1 MQNLR
6 LPILLLTLSLF
17 HGGCSQDDRRPGG
30 SGLLEATE
38 VVVSSEVGGRVI
50 RLLFDEGTVVAL
62 ADTLLLIDPTRPQ
75 LELAAAEADLE
86 VIRANLRVA
95 RLVAEQAAATEE
107 FALSE
112 RSRIEKLLASNTA
125 TRKQMDL
132 VAFEYVQAEL
142 ATRAAQARVATVK
155 AQFQKTEVNIDRI
168 MRNLDDCHPLSPMV
182 GTVTAKYVDEGELL
196 SPGKP
201 IGRISRLDSLWVKVY
216 LPAAAFASVKIGDT
230 AWVDTE
236 SGGSPC
242 PGLVIWTSPEAEF
255 TPKNVQTQKSRA
267 NLVYAVKVKLA
278 NDDRSLKVGMPVYV
292 TIGAP

>member
-1 MQNLR
+1 MRNLR
-6 LPILLLTLSLF
+6 LPALLLMLSLF
-17 HGGCSQDDRRPGG
+17 LGGCSKDDRRPGG
-30 SGLLEATE
+30 SGLLEASE
-38 VVVSSEVGGRVI
+38 VVVSSEVGGRVMK
-50 RLLFDEGTVVAL
+50 LLFDEGTTVAPT
-62 ADTLLLIDPTRPQ
+62 DTLLLIDATRPQ

-86 VIRANLRVA
+86 VIRANLRLA
-95 RLVAEQAAATEE
+95 RIQAEQAASAEE

-132 VAFEYVQAEL
+132 AAFEYVQAEM
-142 ATRAAQARVATVK
+142 ATRAARARVATVK
-155 AQFQKTEVNIDRI
+155 AQLQKTEVNIDRI
-168 MRNLDDCHPLSPMV
+168 KLNLDDCYPLSPM
-182 GTVTAKYVDEGELL
+182 GGMVTARYVDEGELL
-196 SPGKP
+196 GPGKP

-216 LPAAAFASVKIGDT
+216 LPAAALVSVKIGDT

-236 SGGSPC
+236 SGGDTY

-292 TIGAP
+292 TIGVP